1 MQLKKPVKN
10 IIKMTRT
17 VYYPEFTD
25 NIINLIKKMLDK
37 SDNIY
42 LSKLKNTC

>member
-1 MQLKKPVKN
+1 MGHPVRAIEKACKN

-25 NIINLIKKMLDK
+25 NIINLIK
-37 SDNIY
+37 
-42 LSKLKNTC
+42 

>member
-1 MQLKKPVKN
+1 
-10 IIKMTRT
+10 MTRT